1 MADPVLIENIDFTT
15 EYTQLVESFKEK
27 SSNYTNFTDADP
39 LMHMLAICAGLGT
52 DLKSLIN
59 LGILENFVD
68 TASGQWL
75 DLIGANK
82 QVIRL
87 LLQEADPNNSPPT
100 AAIYESDDDYRLRI
114 KNAPPNNAA
123 TAEEYEFFATQFDA
137 NIRSA
142 RIEKLNANSNL
153 LTMSIVTRDN
163 NGVASNGLKNSL
175 STYLN
180 GRNIRAI
187 NDVIE
192 VVGAT
197 ASTVNVTAT
206 ITLLTGA
213 SSTAFD
219 DLPGIL
225 TTAFNAINDIGRD
238 ITLSWLIK
246 TLSTSSVYKVQL
258 VAPAS
263 DVIVGETGFA
273 KLGTINLTLAPT
285 SGY

>member
-1 MADPVLIENIDFTT
+1 
-15 EYTQLVESFKEK
+15 
-27 SSNYTNFTDADP
+27 
-39 LMHMLAICAGLGT
+39 
-52 DLKSLIN
+52 
-59 LGILENFVD
+59 
-68 TASGQWL
+68 
-75 DLIGANK
+75 
-82 QVIRL
+82 
-87 LLQEADPNNSPPT
+87 
-100 AAIYESDDDYRLRI
+100 
-114 KNAPPNNAA
+114 
-123 TAEEYEFFATQFDA
+123 
-137 NIRSA
+137 
-142 RIEKLNANSNL
+142 
-153 LTMSIVTRDN
+153 MSIVTKDN
-163 NGVASNGLKNSL
+163 NGVASTGLKNSL

-180 GRNIRAI
+180 SRAIRAI
-187 NDVIE
+187 NDVVE

-206 ITLLTGA
+206 ITLLKGA
-213 SSTAFD
+213 STTAFN

-258 VAPAS
+258 VSPAS

>member
-1 MADPVLIENIDFTT
+1 MANPILIENIDFTT
-15 EYTQLVESFKEK
+15 EYTQLVENFKEK
-27 SSNYTNFTDADP
+27 SSTYTNFTDADP

-82 QVIRL
+82 QVPRL
-87 LLQEADPNNSPPT
+87 LLQEADPNNTPPT
-100 AAIYESDDDYRLRI
+100 AAVYESDDDYRIRI

-142 RIEKLNANSNL
+142 RIEKLNQNSNL
-153 LTMSIVTRDN
+153 LTMSIVTKDN
-163 NGVASNGLKNSL
+163 NGVASTELKTNL
-175 STYLN
+175 QNYLN
-180 GRNIRAI
+180 QRDIRAI
-187 NDVIE
+187 NDVIT

-206 ITLLTGA
+206 ITLLKGA
-213 SSTAFD
+213 STTAFD

-225 TTAFNAINDIGRD
+225 TTAFNEINDIGRD

-258 VAPAS
+258 VSPSA

-273 KLGTINLTLAPT
+273 KLGTISLTLAP
-285 SGY
+285 SSEY